1 MYLIKELLLAAC
13 QWIHTDFPENKGI
26 NPHLPFGDGKQTET
40 SCIIQISDL
49 AFTQPFVQVNIITEQ
64 KRGTKE
70 QILIL
75 FLNGQN
81 NQQAAGD
88 GWVSIV
94 AIMST
99 KPLTR
104 HKP

>member
-1 MYLIKELLLAAC
+1 MSLR
-13 QWIHTDFPENKGI
+13 NKGI
-26 NPHLPFGDGKQTET
+26 NPHLPFRDRKRTET

-49 AFTQPFVQVNIITEQ
+49 AFTQPFVPVNVITEQ

-75 FLNGQN
+75 SLNGQN

-88 GWVSIV
+88 DWVSVV
-94 AIMST
+94 AIVFMN
-99 KPLTR
+99 PLSR
-104 HKP
+104 HWR